1 MAPSDAGRPA
11 ASEDPSGTPSTAPG
25 VDGEADPDRVFTE
38 ARLKA
43 ALLPAE
49 AFGERAR
56 VAATDLGP
64 FGPYGHGDWGGCE
77 PAEDLV
83 EEQNGVD
90 GASAMQTVR
99 FGPDT
104 EDAQVITVQL
114 VSMPAARTARY
125 LEIQRRLRELCPEV
139 TVDTEA
145 APVQEH
151 HETQEIA
158 ALGDEAMLDILRVTG
173 GDEYDG
179 SPSYAVDVRVGGVLA
194 IVNAGGDRGTAVSL
208 AARATQRIRAE
219 LYGV

>member
-1 MAPSDAGRPA
+1 MGRSA
-11 ASEDPSGTPSTAPG
+11 ASEDPSRTPSTAPG
-25 VDGEADPDRVFTE
+25 VDGEADPDRIFTE

-49 AFGERAR
+49 AFGER
-56 VAATDLGP
+56 VKVTATDLAP

-77 PAEDLV
+77 PAEDLL
-83 EEQNGVD
+83 EELNGFD

-99 FGPDT
+99 FGPVT

-114 VSMPAARTARY
+114 VSMPAARAVRY
-125 LEIQRRLRELCPEV
+125 FEIQRRLREICPEV

-194 IVNAGGDRGTAVSL
+194 MVKAGADRGTAISL

-219 LYGV
+219 LYGTDG